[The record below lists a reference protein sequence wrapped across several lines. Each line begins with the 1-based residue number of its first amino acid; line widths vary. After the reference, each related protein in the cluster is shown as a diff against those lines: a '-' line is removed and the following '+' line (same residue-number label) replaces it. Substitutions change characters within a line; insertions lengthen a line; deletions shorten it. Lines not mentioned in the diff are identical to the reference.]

1 MSGDF
6 FIEVLDEQE
15 IDYSPIRLGHSLTTG
30 EPVEWD
36 FGNASHPSLL
46 IVGRSGT
53 GKTHAIK
60 RIVRALLAR
69 GLNVHV
75 IDSHGDIEVD
85 GLATIPY
92 GYASP
97 YGINL
102 FAVDPHPEFGG
113 PRATIAQVAGLLQR
127 LHRSMGQMQTAMFT
141 HMAERLYAD
150 RGFHMRK
157 PDTWERTPFTLADMI
172 EAMEAELVAHQ
183 TGISADAAVELIRL
197 AERMRKLGEQI
208 EALPDCDERAR
219 AEEEMQKASDRWR
232 EIMNSISEDDLMRVI
247 ERIRSGFSFRGM
259 QSLLLLLRH
268 IAACGAFEG
277 KEPDPEET
285 RGMRH
290 LVRGLETDHQ
300 ILLVDALLRRIFGH
314 VARHCPRLNA
324 GVTTYIVIDEIKLF
338 AQGAFRDPMH
348 ILNRL
353 QTEARKYGIGIILAG
368 QTVRHLP
375 QDVLEGF
382 ATAIV
387 MPLSQSASRDAARA
401 FVLDEKAVA
410 RLRPRKDGLV
420 ISEGRREPVLLWN

>member
-1 MSGDF
+1 MSELL
-6 FIEVLDEQE
+6 IEILDEQD
-15 IDYSPIRLGHSLTTG
+15 IDYTPIRLGRSLTTG
-30 EPVEWD
+30 QPVEWD
-36 FGNASHPSLL
+36 FGHASHPSLL

-102 FAVDPHPEFGG
+102 FSVDPHPEFGG
-113 PRATIAQVAGLLQR
+113 PRATISQVANLLQR
-127 LHRSMGQMQTAMFT
+127 LHRAMGQMQVAMFT
-141 HMAERLYAD
+141 HMAERLYQS
-150 RGFHMRK
+150 RGFDMRN
-157 PDTWERTPFTLADMI
+157 PDTWHQKPFTLADMI
-172 EAMEAELVAHQ
+172 EAIEAELIAHQ

-197 AERMRKLGEQI
+197 AERMRKLGEQL
-208 EALPDCDERAR
+208 EALPDCDERAH
-219 AEEEMQKASDRWR
+219 AEQEMQKASDRWR
-232 EIMNSISEDDLMRVI
+232 EIMNSISEDDFARVI

-268 IAACGAFEG
+268 IAASGAFDG
-277 KEPDPEET
+277 QEPSPDAK

-314 VARHCPRLNA
+314 VARHCSRLNA
-324 GVTTYIVIDEIKLF
+324 GVTTYIVIDEVKLF

-353 QTEARKYGIGIILAG
+353 QTEARKYGIGVILAA
-368 QTVRHLP
+368 QSIRHMP
-375 QDVLEGF
+375 ADVLETF
-382 ATAIV
+382 ATSIV
-387 MPLSQSASRDAARA
+387 MPLSPAAMRETARA
-401 FVLDEKAVA
+401 FQLDEGALH
-410 RLRPRKDGLV
+410 RLRARKDGFV
-420 ISEGRREPVLLWN
+420 ITEKRREPVLLWS